1 LPAFP
6 FHFTRKQ
13 KQNPINKRR
22 TNNDKNF
29 ALNFCTLTPNC
40 ELGPLPIS
48 VSIFFFLRHALCGGS
63 CKYLIT
69 TLITAMTTAATV
81 ITTIITRAA
90 IYQSCYKKLPFLA
103 TFAQLKLGLKTP
115 AQTRPHGMNECH

>member
-1 LPAFP
+1 MTVGSDSGNVCGD
-6 FHFTRKQ
+6 TRWEVGV
-13 KQNPINKRR
+13 I
-22 TNNDKNF
+22 
-29 ALNFCTLTPNC
+29 
-40 ELGPLPIS
+40 
-48 VSIFFFLRHALCGGS
+48 
-63 CKYLIT
+63 KYLIT

>member
-1 LPAFP
+1 
-6 FHFTRKQ
+6 
-13 KQNPINKRR
+13 
-22 TNNDKNF
+22 
-29 ALNFCTLTPNC
+29 
-40 ELGPLPIS
+40 
-48 VSIFFFLRHALCGGS
+48 
-63 CKYLIT
+63 
-69 TLITAMTTAATV
+69 MTTAATV